1 MRTRYFT
8 PEEAA
13 LLLPRTEQLLKDIQA
28 FAAEMRSI
36 HHALEEEAPPEPL
49 SEEGRSAAFM
59 RLASLR
65 RQFNAHRE
73 LLTQLGI
80 EVKDIHKGLIDFP
93 ALLDGREVC
102 LCWKLGETGIAH
114 WHTIEEGYSGR
125 KPLTEVAAGAFCW
138 FS

>member
-1 MRTRYFT
+1 MRMRYFT

-13 LLLPRTEQLLKDIQA
+13 QLLPRTEQLLKEIQA

-36 HHALEEEAPPEPL
+36 HQALEQENPPEALP
-49 SEEGRSAAFM
+49 EDARSTAFM

-65 RQFNAHRE
+65 RQFNAQRE
-73 LLTQLGI
+73 QLAQLGI

-93 ALLDGREVC
+93 AMLDGREVC
-102 LCWKLGETGIAH
+102 LCWKLGESGIAH
-114 WHTIEEGYSGR
+114 WHTIEEGFSGR
-125 KPLTEVAAGAFCW
+125 KPLKEVPPGAFCW